1 MAEKR
6 VYAPG
11 ESFRYELLIKRILEP
26 GLSFAPRQ
34 EIVYRGR
41 VRVTYRTL
49 RERIYRLAAGLESL
63 GIQKGDA
70 VCVLDYDSHRY
81 LECYFAVPMM
91 GAVLHTQNW
100 RFSLEQIVYT
110 MNHAE
115 DRIVLVHSDFVL
127 LLEKIW
133 DKLITVKKV
142 VLLTD
147 DGQKLP
153 SKVPFDAE
161 YEEMLATAAS
171 GYEFPEFDENTR
183 ATTFYTTGTTG
194 LPKGVHFSHRQLVLH
209 TQAVLISLG
218 TYESIGRFRSND
230 VYMPI
235 TPMFHVHAWGFP
247 YVATLLGVK
256 QVYPGRYEPEV
267 LLKLI
272 TEEKVTFSHCVP
284 TILQMVVTHPSVRKF
299 DLSRWKVIVGGS
311 RLPKGLARAAMD
323 LGIQVCAAYGMSETC
338 PFLSIANLKPWMLP
352 DPKEQQVDTLIKTGL
367 PAPFVNLRVID
378 SQGKDLPHDGVATG
392 EVVVRAP
399 WLTESYYKD
408 PDRTKDLW
416 IDGWLHTGDVGYIDP
431 EGYLL
436 ITDRS
441 KDVIKTG
448 GEWVSS
454 LDLENLLS
462 QHPAVLE
469 AAAIGIPDAKWGER
483 PFVLAVPRPEFKGKI
498 MGEDLRQF
506 LFGFAKEGKI
516 PKYAVP
522 DRIEL
527 VDAIP
532 KTSVGKINKMEIRKA
547 FSESSE
553 ERKESGG
560 GQARC
565 NS

>member
-161 YEEMLATAAS
+161 YEEMLASAAS

-553 ERKESGG
+553 EGKESGG